1 MKQITLILS
10 IAFFAPF
17 FTYAQTY
24 ITTSNISYTE
34 SKITAGD
41 SRVDS
46 GGGFMGAGAGRYIQF
61 STDKSVKINQ
71 VEINANITGEM
82 TVQLLDV
89 NDTVLD
95 SKTITLTESG
105 IQNIDLGFIVPEGR
119 GYKLNATEFSEG
131 LKLYRNNLHVS
142 YPYSSGPIDVIDSHT
157 GYAFYYFFYNWDVK
171 SHAITTDNNTSITS
185 L

>member
-1 MKQITLILS
+1 MKKVILFSIVTFFVPFLIV
-10 IAFFAPF
+10 
-17 FTYAQTY
+17 AQNNT
-24 ITTSNISYTE
+24 IPQKENNI
-34 SKITAGD
+34 IAGD

-61 STDKSVKINQ
+61 SSDESVIIKQ
-71 VEINANITGEM
+71 VEINANITGQM

-95 SKTITLTESG
+95 TRIINLTKSG
-105 IQNIDLGFIVPEGR
+105 IQNISLDFVVPAGR
-119 GYKLNATEFSEG
+119 GYKLNALEFSEG
-131 LKLYRNNLHVS
+131 LKLYRNNLYVS
-142 YPYSSGPIDVIDSHT
+142 YPYSNGPIDVIDSHT

-171 SHAITTDNNTSITS
+171 NHTIVETTKITS